1 MEFVDCS
8 YRTIG
13 DKNKHLTTKF
23 KLDYFNANLKLK
35 INPKPSSLNIGLF
48 LRQPHSTDYLSVS
61 FQFTTGFKEF
71 VFLRLWF
78 TVYWVIRSRKL
89 KKEM

>member
-8 YRTIG
+8 YRTIR
-13 DKNKHLTTKF
+13 DKNKYKTTKF

-35 INPKPSSLNIGLF
+35 IIPKPSSLNISLF
-48 LRQPHSTDYLSVS
+48 RRQPHSTGYLSVS
-61 FQFTTGFKEF
+61 FEFTPVFKEF
-71 VFLRLWF
+71 VFLSVWF
-78 TVYWVIRSRKL
+78 TVYWVIRSRQL